1 MREFVGSLPCTNLWV
16 PLNAQICGFLWFY
29 GSIELATLWVP
40 LSAPTCGLPS
50 MRKAVG
56 SLPSTCYRVR
66 SWVASNQPPPN
77 QPHPPSS
84 TCYRVRSW
92 VASSPAHP
100 ATNPTGHPPNQHQPQ
115 SHPPMP
121 STCYR
126 AHSWVA
132 SALSWLGPLWH
143 WVVCGIGQLHPV
155 HPCFT
160 AQLLCAVLLRSQD
173 RNRLRTP
180 GKHHLIIHH
189 HLCRESQIPAADLS
203 KNSSNKYQGDF
214 GSYRQRTLPRRLCG
228 QDSPS
233 SALRELHYE
242 ETIGALQN
250 LL

>member
-1 MREFVGSLPCTNLWV
+1 MCVL
-16 PLNAQICGFLWFY
+16 
-29 GSIELATLWVP
+29 
-40 LSAPTCGLPS
+40 GLPS
-50 MRKAVG
+50 K
-56 SLPSTCYRVR
+56 CYHVR
-66 SWVASNQPPPN
+66 SWVASLPCAFLGSHPHATVCVLGLPPTSHHPTSHI
-77 QPHPPSS
+77 PHHPHATVCVRGLPPAPP
-84 TCYRVRSW
+84 TR
-92 VASSPAHP
+92 PPTQP
-100 ATNPTGHPPNQHQPQ
+100 ATHPTSTSHNPI
-115 SHPPMP
+115 PPMP

-214 GSYRQRTLPRRLCG
+214 GSYRQRTLPRRLCA

-233 SALRELHYE
+233 NALRDLSH
-242 ETIGALQN
+242 
-250 LL
+250 

>member
-1 MREFVGSLPCTNLWV
+1 MLPCAFVGCLTTVCIL
-16 PLNAQICGFLWFY
+16 G
-29 GSIELATLWVP
+29 
-40 LSAPTCGLPS
+40 
-50 MRKAVG
+50 
-56 SLPSTCYRVR
+56 LPSTCYRVR

-115 SHPPMP
+115 SPPMP

-180 GKHHLIIHH
+180 GKHHLITTIIIISISMGQGCW
-189 HLCRESQIPAADLS
+189 LFPRISPIEDRQQCSILS
-203 KNSSNKYQGDF
+203 AVMTSGLNSSQP
-214 GSYRQRTLPRRLCG
+214 SLPVVTAVTP
-228 QDSPS
+228 PS
-233 SALRELHYE
+233 QF
-242 ETIGALQN
+242 TV
-250 LL
+250 